1 MEKRYGHHSLKRIL
15 LMFIIIGALI
25 QLSGIWLQFSLST
38 RTAMQAARASQEQL
52 FLNLSEDVDT
62 YIERKEAA
70 AFELAFSDQLEDYA
84 VADHLSRIGTHEL
97 VRALM
102 NNQLVDGGVV
112 TAQLALPGGS
122 TLRSGDTTLFITPAS
137 LESFFWTEYS
147 SLQHLIPTE
156 TMAGGHYII
165 GRMPILA
172 DMARVSSSFV
182 GALYY
187 AFDMD
192 AVMHNAFGSIPWAIA
207 DDRGVVLCSKG
218 SQYIWQNRPQP
229 TGDMIVLNGQKLHL
243 QETAS
248 KKLGLRILSYYEDE
262 TLYSGMAQSRRWAV
276 QISMLVIACS
286 ALTALL
292 LYRSLL
298 APVEDM
304 VRQVVKIRYNDAQ
317 CLMRT
322 SPCDEFKVL
331 TREINGMLF
340 RLRDHTQQEM
350 HMRQEIYET
359 GMRHATEHTLLLQ
372 SQINPHFL
380 YNNLECICGM
390 VMSGNERAVRTMC
403 TEMAFIYRY
412 GTRGRSLLSTI
423 AEEIQCARR
432 YERIV
437 RLRFG
442 EEFSFRFEAD
452 ENVMQTQIPRMTLQP
467 LIENAV
473 LHGYAD
479 SQGPCPVYVRIWH
492 EAEHVCLTVEDHG
505 SGMEDAPLAQL
516 NADLAGC
523 NREQMLS
530 LETDRI
536 GVINIRCRLL
546 FMFGDDASMRYEQVQ
561 PCGTRVSITYSG
573 KADRQLINL

>member
-1 MEKRYGHHSLKRIL
+1 MRKEGYHSLKRIL
-15 LMFIIIGALI
+15 LLFIVIGTLI

-38 RTAMQAARASQEQL
+38 TTAMEAARASQEQL
-52 FLNLSEDVDT
+52 FLSLCDAVDA
-62 YIERKEAA
+62 YIERKEAT
-70 AFELAFSDQLEDYA
+70 AFELVFSDQLEDYA
-84 VADHLSRIGTHEL
+84 VADHLGRIRTHEL

-102 NNQLVDGGVV
+102 NNQMVDGSVV

-122 TLRSGDTTLFITPAS
+122 TLRSGDATLFITPAK
-137 LESFFWTEYS
+137 LTPFFWVEYS
-147 SLQHLIPTE
+147 GLQYLVPTE
-156 TMAGGHYII
+156 TMLGGYYII

-187 AFDMD
+187 AFDIST
-192 AVMHNAFGSIPWAIA
+192 VIRNAFGSIPWAIA
-207 DDRGVVLCSKG
+207 DESGVVLCSEG
-218 SQYIWQNRPQP
+218 SEAIWKKEPQGA
-229 TGDMIVLNGQKLHL
+229 GDLIVLEGQKLHL
-243 QETAS
+243 QQTTS
-248 KKLGLRILSYYEDE
+248 GKLGLRILSCYEDE
-262 TLYSGMAQSRRWAV
+262 ALYTSMAQSRRWAV

-286 ALTALL
+286 ALTALM

-298 APVEDM
+298 APIEDM
-304 VRQVVKIRYNDAQ
+304 VRQIVQIKYNDAQ

-322 SPCDEFKVL
+322 SPCDEFKVF

-340 RLRDHTQQEM
+340 RVRDHARQEL
-350 HMRQEIYET
+350 HMQQEIYET

-412 GTRGRSLLSTI
+412 GTRGRSLLSTVG
-423 AEEIQCARR
+423 EEIKCAKR

-437 RLRFG
+437 KLRFG
-442 EEFSFRFEAD
+442 EGVTFCFEAEED
-452 ENVMQTQIPRMTLQP
+452 VLGMHIPRMTLQP
-467 LIENAV
+467 LLENAV

-479 SQGPCPVYVRIWH
+479 PKGACPVFVRVWR
-492 EAEHVCLTVEDHG
+492 EDEHVCIEVEDRG
-505 SGMEDAPLAQL
+505 CGMDDALLAQL

-523 NREQMLS
+523 SREQMLS

-536 GVINIRCRLL
+536 GVINICCRLL
-546 FMFGDDASMRYEQVQ
+546 FMFGDDVSMRYEHAQ
-561 PCGTRVSITYSG
+561 PCGTRVSIAYNRN
-573 KADRQLINL
+573 ADKRLMEA